1 MRKPTVAV
9 IGAGWAGCAAAVEL
23 TRRGAKVI
31 LLEASRTMGGRARR
45 VEHQG
50 TTLDNGQH
58 ILLGAYSDTLHLMQ
72 TVGVRPSEALL
83 RLPLQMRYPANSG
96 GMDLRAPRLP
106 APFHMAWAVLR
117 AKGLTIADKLALARF
132 SSAARWMQWQLHT
145 DCTVTELLER
155 FDQTERLFRLMWRP
169 LCIAALNT
177 PPERASAAVFL
188 NVLRDSLGAH
198 RSASDMLIP
207 RRDLSSLFPDA
218 AVSYVEH
225 HGGHAH
231 AGTQVRSVVRTE
243 KGWRVHADNLD
254 LEIDAVVLS
263 TPPAQAST
271 LLIDLIPALAESLQ
285 MTYEPITTCYLQ
297 YAPSLKLPAVFYAL
311 QDDPEKHRWAQ
322 FIFDRGQLDASQSGL
337 MAVVISASSEA
348 IAQGNETLLAEVLLQ
363 IAADLDMPALLNPQW
378 HRIISE
384 KRATFAC
391 TPNLYRPK
399 NDTGLK
405 GLFLAGDYT
414 ASDYPATL
422 EGAVRSGRE
431 AARQLMLQSEE
442 R

>member
-1 MRKPTVAV
+1 MRKPAVAV

-23 TRRGAKVI
+23 TRRGAQVI
-31 LLEASRTMGGRARR
+31 LLEATHTMGGRARR
-45 VEHQG
+45 VESRG

-58 ILLGAYSDTLHLMQ
+58 ILLGAYRDTLHLMQ
-72 TVGVRPSEALL
+72 IVGLRPSEALL

-96 GMDLRAPRLP
+96 GMDLQAPHLP

-132 SSAARWMQWQLHT
+132 SSAARWMRWQLNV
-145 DCTVTELLER
+145 DCTVSELLDR
-155 FDQTERLFRLMWRP
+155 FDQTERLVQFMWRP

-177 PPERASAAVFL
+177 PPERASAVVFL

-225 HGGHAH
+225 HGGQVY
-231 AGTQVRSVVRTE
+231 AGTQVRTVMCTDQ
-243 KGWRVHADNLD
+243 GWRVQSDNLD
-254 LEIDAVVLS
+254 QEVDAVVIS
-263 TPPAQAST
+263 TPPAQASA
-271 LLIDLIPALAESLQ
+271 LLMDLMPVLAESLQ

-297 YAPSLKLPAVFYAL
+297 YAPELSLPAVFYAL

-322 FIFDRGQLDASQSGL
+322 FIFDRGQLDALQAGL
-337 MAVVISASSEA
+337 MAVVISASSQA
-348 IAQGNETLLAEVLLQ
+348 IAQGNAVLLAEIVLQ
-363 IAADLDMPALLNPQW
+363 IAADLEMPALLNPQW

-384 KRATFAC
+384 KRATFSC
-391 TPNLYRPK
+391 TPHLYRPK
-399 NDTGLK
+399 NDTGMK

-442 R
+442 P

>member
-1 MRKPTVAV
+1 MRNPTVAV
-9 IGAGWAGCAAAVEL
+9 IGAGWAGCAASVEL

-31 LLEASRTMGGRARR
+31 LLEASRTVGGRARR

-58 ILLGAYSDTLHLMQ
+58 ILLGAYSDTLHLIQ
-72 TVGVRPSEALL
+72 AVGLRPSEALL
-83 RLPLQMRYPANSG
+83 RLPLQMCYPANSG
-96 GMDLRAPRLP
+96 GMHLRAPRLP
-106 APFHMAWAVLR
+106 APFHVAWAVLF

-132 SSAARWMQWQLHT
+132 SSAARWMRWQLNS
-145 DCTVTELLER
+145 DCSVTELLDR
-155 FDQTERLFRLMWRP
+155 FDQTDRLIRLMWRP

-177 PPERASAAVFL
+177 PPEHASAVIFL

-218 AVSYVEH
+218 ATSYIEH
-225 HGGHAH
+225 RGGHVH
-231 AGTQVRSVVRTE
+231 TGTQVRSLISTD
-243 KGWRVHADNLD
+243 KSWRVHADNLD
-254 LEIDAVVLS
+254 LAVDAVVLS
-263 TPPAQAST
+263 TPPAQASA
-271 LLIDLIPALAESLQ
+271 LLTDLVPALAESLQ

-297 YAPSLKLPAVFYAL
+297 YAPPLKLPAVFYAL

-322 FIFDRGQLDASQSGL
+322 FIFDRGQLDTSTPGL
-337 MAVVISASSEA
+337 LAVVISASSEA
-348 IAQGNETLLAEVLLQ
+348 IAQGNEVLLAEVLLQ
-363 IAADLDMPALLNPQW
+363 IATDLDMPALLNPQW

-384 KRATFAC
+384 KRATFSC
-391 TPNLYRPK
+391 TPNLYRPN
-399 NDTGLK
+399 NDTGLR

-431 AARQLMLQSEE
+431 AARQLLLQAEKQ
-442 R
+442 

>member
-31 LLEASRTMGGRARR
+31 LLEASRTLGGRARR
-45 VEHQG
+45 VEHEA

-58 ILLGAYSDTLHLMQ
+58 ILLGAYRDTLHLMR
-72 TVGVRPSEALL
+72 TVGLRPSEALL
-83 RLPLQMRYPANSG
+83 RLPMQMRYPANSG
-96 GMDLRAPRLP
+96 GMDMQAPRLP

-132 SSAARWMQWQLHT
+132 SSAARWMQWQIHT

-155 FDQTERLFRLMWRP
+155 FDQTERLVRLMWRP

-177 PPERASAAVFL
+177 PPERASAIVFL

-198 RSASDMLIP
+198 RQASDMLVP

-218 AVSYVEH
+218 AASYVQH
-225 HGGHAH
+225 HGGSVHT
-231 AGTQVRSVVRTE
+231 GTQVRSVARTE
-243 KGWRVHADNLD
+243 KGWHVHADNSD
-254 LEIDAVVLS
+254 QDVDAVIMA
-263 TPPAQAST
+263 TPPAQART
-271 LLIDLIPALAESLQ
+271 LLMDLVPSMAESLQ
-285 MTYEPITTCYLQ
+285 LTYEPITTCYLQ
-297 YAPSLKLPAVFYAL
+297 YAPALKLPAVFYAL
-311 QDDPEKHRWAQ
+311 QDDPEQHRWAQ
-322 FIFDRGQLDASQSGL
+322 FIFDRGQLDASQAGL

-348 IAQGNETLLAEVLLQ
+348 IAQGNDVLLAEVLLQ
-363 IAADLDMPALLNPQW
+363 IAADLDLPALLNPQW

-384 KRATFAC
+384 KRATFSC

>member
-1 MRKPTVAV
+1 MRKPAVAV

-23 TRRGAKVI
+23 TRRGAQVI
-31 LLEASRTMGGRARR
+31 LLEATHTMGGRARR
-45 VEHQG
+45 VESQG

-58 ILLGAYSDTLHLMQ
+58 ILLGAYRDTLHLMQ
-72 TVGVRPSEALL
+72 IVGLRPSEALL

-96 GMDLRAPRLP
+96 GMDLQAPHLP

-132 SSAARWMQWQLHT
+132 SSAARWMRWQLNV
-145 DCTVTELLER
+145 DCTVSELLDR
-155 FDQTERLFRLMWRP
+155 FDQTERLVQFMWRP

-177 PPERASAAVFL
+177 PPERASAVVFL

-225 HGGHAH
+225 HGGQVY
-231 AGTQVRSVVRTE
+231 AGTQVRTVMCTDQ
-243 KGWRVHADNLD
+243 GWRVQSDNLD
-254 LEIDAVVLS
+254 QEVDAVVIS
-263 TPPAQAST
+263 TPPAQASA
-271 LLIDLIPALAESLQ
+271 LLMDLMPVLAESLQ

-297 YAPSLKLPAVFYAL
+297 YAPELSLPAVFYAL

-322 FIFDRGQLDASQSGL
+322 FIFDRGQLDALQAGL
-337 MAVVISASSEA
+337 MAVVISASSQA
-348 IAQGNETLLAEVLLQ
+348 IAQGNAVLLAEIVLQ
-363 IAADLDMPALLNPQW
+363 IAADLEMPALLNPQW

-384 KRATFAC
+384 KRATFSC
-391 TPNLYRPK
+391 TPHLYRPK
-399 NDTGLK
+399 NDTGMK

-442 R
+442 P

>member
-50 TTLDNGQH
+50 AMLDNGQH
-58 ILLGAYSDTLHLMQ
+58 ILLGAYSDTLHMMQ
-72 TVGVRPSEALL
+72 TVGLRRSEALL
-83 RLPLQMRYPANSG
+83 RLPLQMRYPANTG

-106 APFHMAWAVLR
+106 APLHMAWAVLR

-155 FDQTERLFRLMWRP
+155 FDQTERLIRLMWRP

-177 PPERASAAVFL
+177 PPDRASAVVFL

-207 RRDLSSLFPDA
+207 KRDLSSLFPDA

-225 HGGHAH
+225 HGAQVH
-231 AGTQVRSVVRTE
+231 AGAQARTVLRTE
-243 KGWRVHADNLD
+243 NGWRVQADSLD
-254 LEIDAVVLS
+254 QEVDAVVIA
-263 TPPAQAST
+263 TPPAQART
-271 LLIDLIPALAESLQ
+271 LLVDLIPALAESLDF
-285 MTYEPITTCYLQ
+285 TYEPITTCYLQ
-297 YAPSLKLPAVFYAL
+297 YEPALKLPAVFYAL

-337 MAVVISASSEA
+337 MAVVISAATEA

-363 IAADLDMPALLNPQW
+363 IASDLDMPALLNPQW

-384 KRATFAC
+384 KRATFSC
-391 TPNLYRPK
+391 TPNLHRPK

-414 ASDYPATL
+414 AGDYPATL

-431 AARQLMLQSEE
+431 AARQLLLQSSKH
-442 R
+442 

>member
-1 MRKPTVAV
+1 MSKPTVAV

-23 TRRGAKVI
+23 TRRGASVI

-72 TVGVRPSEALL
+72 AVGLRPSEVLL
-83 RLPLQMRYPANSG
+83 RLPLQIRYPANSG
-96 GMDLRAPRLP
+96 GMDLRAPCLP
-106 APFHMAWAVLR
+106 APLHMAWAVLR
-117 AKGLTIADKLALARF
+117 AKGLTTADKLALARF

-145 DCTVTELLER
+145 DCSVTELLER

-177 PPERASAAVFL
+177 PPESASAAVFL

-231 AGTQVRSVVRTE
+231 AGTQVRAVIRTD
-243 KGWRVHADNLD
+243 KGWRVQADNLD
-254 LEIDAVVLS
+254 LEVDAVVLS

-271 LLIDLIPALAESLQ
+271 LLTDLIPALAESLQ
-285 MTYEPITTCYLQ
+285 MTYAPITTCYLQ
-297 YAPSLKLPAVFYAL
+297 YAPALKLPAVFYSL

-322 FIFDRGQLDASQSGL
+322 FIFDRGQLDTSQAGL
-337 MAVVISASSEA
+337 MAVVISTSSEA
-348 IAQGNETLLAEVLLQ
+348 IAQGNQTLLAEVLLQ

-384 KRATFAC
+384 KRATFSC
-391 TPNLYRPK
+391 TPNLPRPK

-431 AARQLMLQSEE
+431 AARQLMLQADKP
-442 R
+442 

>member
-1 MRKPTVAV
+1 M
-9 IGAGWAGCAAAVEL
+9 
-23 TRRGAKVI
+23 
-31 LLEASRTMGGRARR
+31 
-45 VEHQG
+45 
-50 TTLDNGQH
+50 LDNGQH
-58 ILLGAYSDTLHLMQ
+58 ILLGAYSDTLHMMQ
-72 TVGVRPSEALL
+72 TVGLRPSEALL

-106 APFHMAWAVLR
+106 APLHMAWAVLR
-117 AKGLTIADKLALARF
+117 AKGLMIADKLALARF

-145 DCTVTELLER
+145 DCTVTELLDR
-155 FDQTERLFRLMWRP
+155 FDQTERLIRLMWRP

-177 PPERASAAVFL
+177 PPERASAVVFL

-207 RRDLSSLFPDA
+207 KRDLSSLFPDA
-218 AVSYVEH
+218 AVAYVEH
-225 HGGHAH
+225 HGGRAH
-231 AGTQVRSVVRTE
+231 AGIQARLVSRT
-243 KGWRVHADNLD
+243 KNSWRVQADSLD
-254 LEIDAVVLS
+254 QEVDAVVIAA
-263 TPPAQAST
+263 PPAQART
-271 LLIDLIPALAESLQ
+271 LLMDLIPALAESLEF
-285 MTYEPITTCYLQ
+285 TYEPITTCYLQ
-297 YAPSLKLPAVFYAL
+297 YEPALKLPTVFYAL

-322 FIFDRGQLDASQSGL
+322 FIFDRGQLDTSQSGL
-337 MAVVISASSEA
+337 MAVVISAATEA

-363 IAADLDMPALLNPQW
+363 IASDLDMPPLLNPQW

-384 KRATFAC
+384 KRATFSC

-414 ASDYPATL
+414 AGDYPATL

-431 AARQLMLQSEE
+431 AARQLLLQSSKH
-442 R
+442 